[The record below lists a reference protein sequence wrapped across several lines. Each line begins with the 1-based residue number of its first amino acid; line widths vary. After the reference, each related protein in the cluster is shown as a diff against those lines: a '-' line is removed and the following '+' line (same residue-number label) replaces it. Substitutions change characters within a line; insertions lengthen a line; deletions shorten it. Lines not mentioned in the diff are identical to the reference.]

1 MGRRN
6 TSLHIPQTMT
16 EYDHALV
23 RGGRS
28 SLPIVVGYLP
38 VAMAFGTAGT
48 AAGLEPVITT
58 SISALIF
65 AGASQFLILAALTS
79 GASVALV
86 IALCTALN
94 ARHLLYGSIL
104 APRIPARHRTHMLLA
119 FGLTDEVFA
128 TAVSGSR
135 HIGAEL
141 RSRWLAGVTLG
152 SYAAWVSGTAAG
164 AFLGTALESLAP
176 SVAEAMGFALPA
188 LFLAITVLNV
198 SRNSV
203 GPMMISAVI
212 AGTAAWL
219 DYTAAG
225 ILLGTGAGAL
235 TTWIRK

>member
-6 TSLHIPQTMT
+6 TSLHIPQAMT
-16 EYDHALV
+16 GYDHALV
-23 RGGRS
+23 RGGRA
-28 SLPIVVGYLP
+28 SLPVVVGYLP

-48 AAGLEPVITT
+48 AAGIEPVVTT
-58 SISALIF
+58 CISALVF

-104 APRIPARHRTHMLLA
+104 APRIPASHRTHMLLA

-128 TAVSGSR
+128 TAVNGSR
-135 HIGAEL
+135 RVDAEL
-141 RSRWLAGVTLG
+141 RSRWLAGLTLG
-152 SYAAWVSGTAAG
+152 SYAAWVGGTAAG

-198 SRNSV
+198 SQDSA

-235 TTWIRK
+235 STWIKK